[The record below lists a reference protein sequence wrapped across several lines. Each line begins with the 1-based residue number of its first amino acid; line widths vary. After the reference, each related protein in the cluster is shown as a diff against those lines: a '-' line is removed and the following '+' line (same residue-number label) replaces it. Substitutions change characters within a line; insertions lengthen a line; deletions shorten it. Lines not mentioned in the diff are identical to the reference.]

1 MEFLKTEVLDFLKT
15 QGDKLLLVVLIVFMI
30 TVLIHLLHHDA
41 SSAAVAWLEKSVDVV
56 LGSLLTLITG
66 QVFRK
71 ASEGK

>member
-1 MEFLKTEVLDFLKT
+1 MEFLKQEVLEFLKS
-15 QGDKLLLVVLIVFMI
+15 QGDKLLLTSLIVFMI
-30 TVLIHLLHHDA
+30 GALTHFVHHDPA
-41 SSAAVAWLEKSVDVV
+41 SAVVPWIEKSVDVV